1 MKKKFNNS
9 IVKNKLL
16 IFTVVTIF
24 ISMLLLNFITPLI
37 MDDYNY
43 SFGLNGRIS
52 NLKDIFEYQIW
63 FYFNWGGRNI
73 AHTIAQFF
81 LMNNKIIFNIFNSI
95 VFIILLLLILNFSNF
110 NRTEVKNK
118 FLYLI
123 LIYFILWFNTPA
135 YGQSF
140 IWLTGSANYLWTSV
154 IVLLYTLI
162 FINLDE
168 NKKYNKLQIFGLSI
182 LGLLAGWTNEN
193 TGASL
198 IVMLAVYLFIQKI
211 IEKRKLNKI
220 HIFAFT
226 SSIIGFI
233 IMIIAPGN
241 YERSSM
247 FNDNTFFII
256 KWIKRAIDI
265 TQTAT
270 SFLIIPISII
280 IILISIYIY
289 KNQKIN
295 KKIYIFLAGII
306 IATYS
311 MVVSPTF
318 PERSWTI
325 VLIYMTTVI
334 IMLLSELKLEKKL
347 KNIILYNIIIISVIF
362 FLGSYYYTLIDS
374 YGFYKAWDSRSK
386 IMVKEKKNGKRDF
399 EFNTYITSRKQSA
412 SFGLGD
418 LYPTKQDSN
427 NKTFARYF
435 GVKSIKAKN
444 S

>member
-1 MKKKFNNS
+1 MKKGLKNF
-9 IVKNKLL
+9 IFQNKLI
-16 IFTVVTIF
+16 IFTAVTIF
-24 ISMLLLNFITPLI
+24 VLMLVLNFVTPLI

-43 SFGLNGRIS
+43 TFGLNGRIS

-81 LMNNKIIFNIFNSI
+81 LMNNKTVFNICNSLTFI
-95 VFIILLLLILNFSNF
+95 VLILLILNFSKF
-110 NRTEVKNK
+110 NKREVKNK
-118 FLYLI
+118 FIYLI

-154 IVLLYTLI
+154 IALLYILI
-162 FINLDE
+162 FINLNE
-168 NKKYNKLQIFGLSI
+168 NKKYNKIQIFVLSI

-198 IVMLAVYLFIQKI
+198 IVMLAVHLFMLKF
-211 IEKRKLNKI
+211 IEKIKINKI
-220 HIFAFT
+220 HIFTFI

-270 SFLIIPISII
+270 NFLIIPISII
-280 IILISIYIY
+280 VILISIYIY
-289 KNQKIN
+289 KKQKIN

-306 IATYS
+306 VATYS
-311 MVVSPTF
+311 MVASPTF

-325 VLIYMTTVI
+325 VVIYMTIVI
-334 IMLLSELKLEKKL
+334 TTLLSELKLEKRL
-347 KNIILYNIIIISVIF
+347 KNLILYNVTIISGIAL
-362 FLGSYYYTLIDS
+362 LGSYYYTFIDS
-374 YGFYKAWDSRSK
+374 YGFYKTWDNRSK
-386 IMVKEKKNGKRDF
+386 IIEKEKKNGKMDF
-399 EFNTYITSRKQSA
+399 EFNAYITTRKQSA
-412 SFGLGD
+412 SYGLGD
-418 LYPTKQDSN
+418 LYPTKNDSN

-435 GVKSIKAKN
+435 GINSIKAN
-444 S
+444 DS